1 MLAAE
6 GFVQVVPRFPER
18 VTVCAPR
25 GMRAALSRA
34 AERENTTPAEFIRR
48 ILAEKL
54 WSADEMQS
62 DTAFDDESNPVIDF
76 GSCP

>member
-34 AERENTTPAEFIRR
+34 AERERIAGAGRLLARGKEPCQRIQLVGRDQRR
-48 ILAEKL
+48 CATEPGELVL
-54 WSADEMQS
+54 GQL
-62 DTAFDDESNPVIDF
+62 
-76 GSCP
+76 